1 MLLSC
6 ASIYELFEILDCV
19 VFWFRRQNSRQQS
32 GEFVPK
38 HSVIYYHMFSLI
50 VLIINCKLPTEL
62 QKQRLEALTREYSV
76 ELEIVCE
83 EFDLERAMLIEQHNV
98 EMNDIADILFAMD
111 QNFQERESEAKSE
124 FQSMRD
130 EIKNKVS
137 VAFLYMIQ
145 SNIFYFFLC
154 F

>member
-1 MLLSC
+1 MYPNSNVKYTYSCNFYADDVVIILKFTHLLSK
-6 ASIYELFEILDCV
+6 YDCI
-19 VFWFRRQNSRQQS
+19 
-32 GEFVPK
+32 
-38 HSVIYYHMFSLI
+38 HSQ
-50 VLIINCKLPTEL
+50 TEL

-130 EIKNKVS
+130 EIKNKVGILS
-137 VAFLYMIQ
+137 INLIRHDNV
-145 SNIFYFFLC
+145 
-154 F
+154 